1 MANRWCA
8 ISKAETGANV
18 RTAAAL
24 IIGNELLSGKI
35 ADSNIVVLAR
45 ALRSLGV
52 IFRRVVMV
60 LDEIDVIA
68 EEVRALSSAH
78 DFLFTSGGVGPTHD
92 DVTIDAVS
100 RAFGVEA
107 VESAAMVQMLREYYG
122 DRLLPGHLRMAR
134 IPNGAR
140 LESRPHM
147 PWPAIIMNNVW
158 VLPGVPEIFQAKMP
172 LVRELIGADKP
183 FVSLAVYTTL
193 DEGTIKPML
202 DRVVTD
208 HADVEIGS
216 YPRWG
221 GNDYK
226 TKVTFDGLDAE
237 RVQTARDAFAAAI
250 PAETLVKVS

>member
-1 MANRWCA
+1 
-8 ISKAETGANV
+8 V

-35 ADSNIVVLAR
+35 ADNNVVVLAR

-52 IFRRVVMV
+52 VLRRVVMV

-68 EEVRALSSAH
+68 QEVRTLSSTH

-92 DVTIDAVS
+92 DVTIDSVA

-107 VESAAMVQMLREYYG
+107 VTSPTMVQMLHEYYG
-122 DRLLPGHLRMAR
+122 DRLLEGHLRMAR
-134 IPNGAR
+134 IPDGAR
-140 LESRPHM
+140 LAANVHM

-172 LVRELIGADKP
+172 LMREMVGADKP
-183 FVSLAVYTTL
+183 FILLVVYTTL
-193 DEGTIKPML
+193 DEGTLKPML
-202 DRVVTD
+202 DRVVRD
-208 HADVEIGS
+208 YSDIEIGS

-221 GNDYK
+221 GNDYR
-226 TKVTFDGLDAE
+226 TKLTFDGLDEE
-237 RVQTARDAFAAAI
+237 RVRAARDAFASSLPVESI
-250 PAETLVKVS
+250 VKMD

>member
-1 MANRWCA
+1 
-8 ISKAETGANV
+8 V

-35 ADSNIVVLAR
+35 ADNNVVVLAR

-52 IFRRVVMV
+52 VLRRVVMV

-68 EEVRALSSAH
+68 QEVRTLSSTH

-92 DVTIDAVS
+92 DVTIDSVA

-107 VESAAMVQMLREYYG
+107 VTSPTMVQMLHEYYG
-122 DRLLPGHLRMAR
+122 DRLLEGHLRMAR
-134 IPNGAR
+134 IPDGAR
-140 LESRPHM
+140 LAANVHM

-172 LVRELIGADKP
+172 LMREMIGADKP
-183 FVSLAVYTTL
+183 FILLVVYTTL
-193 DEGTIKPML
+193 DEGTLKPML
-202 DRVVTD
+202 DRVVRD
-208 HADVEIGS
+208 YSDIEIGS

-221 GNDYK
+221 GNDYR
-226 TKVTFDGLDAE
+226 TKLTFDGLDEE
-237 RVQTARDAFAAAI
+237 RVRAARDAFASSLPVESI
-250 PAETLVKVS
+250 VKMD

>member
-1 MANRWCA
+1 
-8 ISKAETGANV
+8 V

-52 IFRRVVMV
+52 VFRRVVMV
-60 LDEIDVIA
+60 LDDIDVIA
-68 EEVRALSSAH
+68 EEVRALSAAH

-92 DVTIDAVS
+92 DVTIDAVA

-107 VESAAMVQMLREYYG
+107 VESPPMVQMLREYYG

-134 IPNGAR
+134 TPNGAR
-140 LESRPHM
+140 LASRPHM

-172 LVRELIGADKP
+172 LVREMIGADKP

-202 DRVVTD
+202 DRVVAE
-208 HADVEIGS
+208 HGDVEIGS

-226 TKVTFDGLDAE
+226 TKLTFDGLDGE
-237 RVQTARDAFAAAI
+237 RVEAARKAFAEAI
-250 PAETLVKVS
+250 PAETLVKVD